1 METRYSWV
9 LVPTYKYVLSCGK
22 PGCCSWEQLV
32 TKNEAYIAYC
42 IRLTLNNYDKKKKKD
57 KNKIG
62 KVEEVKER
70 ADSVS
75 SEIVSKISDLYKSML
90 YILLVRIEEQ
100 WCVEKI
106 WSEWWDAT

>member
-1 METRYSWV
+1 MGNRGVAVENS
-9 LVPTYKYVLSCGK
+9 LSLK
-22 PGCCSWEQLV
+22 MKL
-32 TKNEAYIAYC
+32 TFAYC

-100 WCVEKI
+100 
-106 WSEWWDAT
+106 